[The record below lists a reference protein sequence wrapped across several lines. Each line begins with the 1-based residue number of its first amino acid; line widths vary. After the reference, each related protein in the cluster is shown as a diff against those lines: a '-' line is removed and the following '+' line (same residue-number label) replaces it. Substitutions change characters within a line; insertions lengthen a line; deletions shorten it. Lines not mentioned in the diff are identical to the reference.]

1 MKKTAVVRII
11 IWSFTALL
19 LTAMLVCGI
28 VFNPLSYIGDDDWS
42 FGVVGVIYRNAD
54 LYSVGSGTVTDA
66 FEGIEINWGSG
77 KINIEA
83 YDGENTVISESNV
96 ENEKDRLRWRVE
108 DGVLKIHHIAAGYR
122 YGFSRIPKKDL
133 TVKIP
138 FGTAVGLKELSTDS
152 TSADVVISGIT
163 ASEKIKLNT
172 VSGGTNLKGV
182 STAKLEIDTVSG
194 DVTAEGEFSELKG
207 DSVSGNISITSESP
221 LKKLRCDSTSGDV
234 TLSLPESGGF
244 ALKTDTVSGDINCEF
259 LTASS
264 KKDRRV
270 YGDGSG
276 DFKIDTVSG
285 DITVKKYRKQ

>member
-19 LTAMLVCGI
+19 LTALLVCGI

-42 FGVVGVIYRNAD
+42 FGLVGVIYRNAD

-66 FEGIEINWGSG
+66 FDGIEINWGSG

-83 YDGENTVISESNV
+83 YDGENTVISEGDI
-96 ENEKDRLRWRVE
+96 ENEKNRLRWRVE

-138 FGTAVGLKELSTDS
+138 LSTAVGLKKLSTDS

-172 VSGGTNLKGV
+172 VSGNAELKKVG
-182 STAKLEIDTVSG
+182 TAKLEIDTVSG
-194 DVTAEGEFSELKG
+194 GVTAEGEFSELNS
-207 DSVSGNISITSESP
+207 DSVSGNISITSASP

-234 TLSLPESGGF
+234 TLFLPESGGF

-264 KKDRRV
+264 KKDCRV

-285 DITVKKYRKQ
+285 DITVKKYGRQ